1 MNKRRNGAETFDPEA
16 FEQELFEIE
25 KDKIPFRQRTRRG
38 AGSGRPEIYPVI
50 REALLL
56 EFLLSSMPDRSRT
69 AVKSYLTHRRIR
81 VNEGIVTRFDY
92 RLIPGDVVS
101 FRREVVQ
108 NIFRHP
114 MLSIVYEDDYLLVV
128 HKKNGLLS
136 MATDRERT
144 KTAYYILSE
153 YVKSKG
159 SGNRIFIVHRLD
171 RETSGLMLFA
181 KSIEVQHRLQQ
192 NWNDLVLER
201 EYVAVVSG
209 MLPKLEGTYRSY
221 LAENK
226 AYVVYSVSDSRAGEL
241 AVTHYR
247 VLQQGRDNTLVAL
260 GLETGKKNQI
270 RVHMKDMGCPIVGDK
285 KYGGKISPIHRLAL
299 HARSIRFLH
308 PVTNREMS
316 FDTPVPESFYRL
328 LK

>member
-1 MNKRRNGAETFDPEA
+1 MNRGKNGAEVFDPEA
-16 FEQELFEIE
+16 FEKELSETGNGE
-25 KDKIPFRQRTRRG
+25 RPARKGQRG
-38 AGSGRPEIYPVI
+38 KSVSVRPEIYPVA

-56 EFLLSSMPDRSRT
+56 EFLFSAMSGRSRT
-69 AVKSYLTHRRIR
+69 AVKSYLTHRRIS
-81 VNEGIVTRFDY
+81 VNGGVVTRFDY
-92 RLIPGDVVS
+92 RLKPGDTVS
-101 FRREVVQ
+101 LHRETVRK
-108 NIFRHP
+108 IFRHP

-128 HKKNGLLS
+128 HKQNGLLS
-136 MATDRERT
+136 MATDRERK

-153 YVKSKG
+153 YVKSEG
-159 SGNRIFIVHRLD
+159 NGNRIFIVHRLD

-181 KSIEVQHRLQQ
+181 KSMEVQHRLQQ
-192 NWNDLVLER
+192 NWNDWVLER

-209 MLPKLEGTYRSY
+209 APREQEGTYRSY

-226 AYVVYSVSDSRAGEL
+226 AYVMYSVSDPEAGEL

-247 VLQQGRDNTLVAL
+247 VLQQGKDNTLVAL

-285 KYGGKISPIHRLAL
+285 KYGGKVSPIHRLAL
-299 HARSIRFLH
+299 HARLIRFLH
-308 PVTNREMS
+308 PVTKREMR
-316 FDTPVPESFYRL
+316 FETPVPESFYRL